1 MNYNTNCKNKKPLII
16 LMTFLYLI
24 NYFIFN
30 LFTSKYPKTEVT
42 IKHKALYTV
51 TDDIPKVN
59 GILSPKETDKTL
71 NEYGK

>member
-42 IKHKALYTV
+42 ITNIKDSVFNYGLLTPFWE
-51 TDDIPKVN
+51 DR
-59 GILSPKETDKTL
+59 LSRFEEL
-71 NEYGK
+71 GVI